1 MTQERES
8 SVYVDI
14 SREGDK
20 NYELAASISLTLLRP
35 GCDRGCNKIDANPY
49 LFKEKSKQIEIR

>member
-20 NYELAASISLTLLRP
+20 LRARGLSLSRP
-35 GCDRGCNKIDANPY
+35 GCDRGYNKRDANPY
-49 LFKEKSKQIEIR
+49 LFKVKSKQIAIRRT